1 MTASPDPAGRRTIA
15 PGVEVSVLTVGASAL
30 GSDRVDDPTAQATIT
45 AALTGPIAVLDT
57 GNNYGRSE
65 ERIGVVLR
73 ALSGVP
79 AGHLVVTKVD
89 PIPGSDDFSGDRV
102 RRSVDESL
110 DRLGLDHLPLVHLHD
125 PERLSFADAT
135 APGGPLEALL
145 ALRDEGV
152 VGLVGV
158 AGGPAAMMERFVRL
172 GVFDAAVTHNR
183 LTLLDRSADALLDAA
198 VEHGVAVFNAAPYGG
213 GILARDPQPGT
224 ALSYA
229 YRPATPEHVAAR
241 SAIGEAC
248 ARHGVPVPAAALQL
262 STRDPRVT
270 STIVGAT
277 RPQQIDDALAWAR
290 HPVPADLW
298 DELAALV
305 PDQRVWLGPD
315 GR

>member
-1 MTASPDPAGRRTIA
+1 MSASPDPAARRVVG
-15 PGVEVSVLTVGASAL
+15 PGVEVGVLTVGASAL
-30 GSDRVDDPTAQATIT
+30 GRDRVDDETAAATIT
-45 AALTGPIAVLDT
+45 AALTGPLAALDT

-65 ERIGVVLR
+65 QRIGAVLR
-73 ALSGVP
+73 VLGGVP
-79 AGHLVVTKVD
+79 AGHVVATKVD
-89 PIPGSDDFSGDRV
+89 PAGDDFSGDRV
-102 RRSVDESL
+102 RRSVEESL
-110 DRLGLDHLPLVHLHD
+110 ERLGLDRLPLVHLHD
-125 PERLSFADAT
+125 PERLTFEAAT

-183 LTLLDRSADALLDAA
+183 LTLLDRSADPLLDAA
-198 VEHGVAVFNAAPYGG
+198 VEHGVAVFSAAPFGG
-213 GILARDPQPGT
+213 GMLAKDPQPVPT
-224 ALSYA
+224 YA
-229 YRPATPEHVAAR
+229 YRPATPEHVAALT
-241 SAIGEAC
+241 AIAEAC
-248 ARHGVPVPAAALQL
+248 ARYGVPVPAAALQL

-298 DELAALV
+298 DELATLV
-305 PDQRVWLGPD
+305 PDRRVWLGPD